1 LAFPAHVAAFNGD
14 LEHIKLLVEQGVINI
29 NERDDKGSS
38 IAHKAA
44 GQGHLHIIQWLIENG
59 ADLKITN
66 NSGETARDI
75 AKRFAQLA
83 CVKLLE
89 SELGE
94 DDDEYAYERNDLNS
108 HTEAANKDTLHLTA
122 QQKKDAKARA
132 RKRMDEADKQLQ
144 IARSNYIQLGGKI
157 DETMN
162 SEFRSERNQIK

>member
-1 LAFPAHVAAFNGD
+1 MAAFNGD

-108 HTEAANKDTLHLTA
+108 RH
-122 QQKKDAKARA
+122 
-132 RKRMDEADKQLQ
+132 DKC
-144 IARSNYIQLGGKI
+144 G
-157 DETMN
+157 
-162 SEFRSERNQIK
+162 